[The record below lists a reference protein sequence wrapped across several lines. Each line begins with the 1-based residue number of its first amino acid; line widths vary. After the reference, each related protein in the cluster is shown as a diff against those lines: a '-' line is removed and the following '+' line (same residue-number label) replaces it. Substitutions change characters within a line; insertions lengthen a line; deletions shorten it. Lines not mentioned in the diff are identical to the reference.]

1 MKKADLIQSL
11 RDLKMT
17 YPNLR
22 DLNMT
27 IQVLR
32 DLEMTHQKDQTHP
45 SLERLEMTHQVCTPD
60 TLDEERFYVPGALV
74 MASSL
79 RRTEIKQVLSVRSLQ
94 TF

>member
-1 MKKADLIQSL
+1 LSSPFLKFPESFRIQKTKYGMSDLIQVLSDLKMTPPILERLENDSLKADLIQSL

-32 DLEMTHQKDQTHP
+32 DLKMTH
-45 SLERLEMTHQVCTPD
+45 
-60 TLDEERFYVPGALV
+60 
-74 MASSL
+74 
-79 RRTEIKQVLSVRSLQ
+79 
-94 TF
+94 